1 MLKYSA
7 IKKYGYKLQ
16 PRLQKRYGEQ
26 PFYTAS
32 QIRATVYQCNFNP
45 KFLPLGYLLFLEPPL
60 LTQLMSDEFPSV
72 CINHYKKEI
81 CDYLDKRK
89 YHGHLQL
96 LSL

>member
-7 IKKYGYKLQ
+7 LKKYGYKLL
-16 PRLQKRYGEQ
+16 PRLEKRYGQ
-26 PFYTAS
+26 QTFYSAS

-45 KFLPLGYLLFLEPPL
+45 RFLPLGYLLYLEPPL
-60 LTQLMSDEFPSV
+60 LAQLMREEFPTV
-72 CINHYKKEI
+72 CINNFKQDI

-89 YHGHLQL
+89 YHGNLQL